1 MPEID
6 PKNIDA
12 VSKSLGVTNKQLEK
26 AIKLIKDFGTESKK
40 TSKTTDKA
48 LKGNIK
54 YLSDFNDEIDDGA
67 GKIRKMSK
75 DVSKLHLKDALNT
88 DEASKLNSEL
98 GKLQD
103 RLIKL
108 KSLKAGAGANEWKAQ
123 KIEIKEIQKDIDKMV
138 DGLEEAKL
146 AAMSFG
152 DAMEKSGPSFMQKMI
167 GKQKGVSKEIGGW
180 GNMFNQAG
188 TSMGKMPGLLKL
200 TGGAAKGLGK
210 TLGGV
215 SKMFG
220 MWPGLI
226 LMAVKKLWDVGMEAD
241 QFVKDSNKAFARL
254 RGPDITSDVKSQFK
268 EFNDQIFKTGDNLRT
283 GMDVSQIRGLLESM
297 VSAGMN
303 ITVLNKG
310 LMGYRDAIYIA
321 SKASK
326 TLGMELPMVGSAIS
340 KMFTDLRMNLDD
352 VDKAFVQVGFD
363 AKKSGLSTDRFWGA
377 VMNATAHL
385 ALYGVVMSSASK
397 TMKRFTEDMV
407 GGADDAEEA
416 VGDMYD
422 VFKKGSLENQA
433 AILDMVKH
441 TKGGT
446 KEINE
451 AFKELAGEKGTR
463 ALELKGKITLL
474 ESQDQTP
481 KVVEELKKSRAE
493 LYAAQSQQ
501 QEALDSIGKN
511 SVTQAAQMG
520 MLANK
525 TPELLMR
532 AVQGMTGVKD
542 MTQITGDRMWVAIKA
557 AAQMGVS
564 EKTVRMLV
572 RTSQVTEKRLEDLAS
587 TSDGLLSKIAGNADI
602 QTGIQKVLNSK
613 DDEQIVAADQL
624 AKLIQKQTGMT
635 LDKAQDYVDVLKA
648 GNANS
653 IEIGKLIGKGDPE
666 SRERLKELLTS
677 SETIKNLTSTR
688 FKTQQKTEEEMA
700 AAAEDT
706 FKGIVGQTLSYKEM
720 MEIAK
725 DEIKWR
731 ASSLGI
737 FQALNA
743 GVMNIFSFMVRND
756 KDYMSESQKI
766 AQQTLVATMSG
777 NKELAAKLKVKK
789 GRITASSQGDLTKAV
804 VQKLDEV
811 NNKLASQ
818 SKISEALTAATK
830 KADPVT
836 AIKASIVEAR
846 NNRDALIKSGEAA
859 DSTKVKLAEE
869 TIAKLE
875 TQEMELNST
884 ANLQDDIGEIVRLAQ
899 TGKMTKEDYQYIVK
913 EGAKESEEIQKYIL
927 DLLVEM
933 QGLNSSK
940 ESEDDRKKKAD
951 ALVNKTNQVIKKKA
965 EEQLKVSQKEE
976 ETLKNQKQTQED
988 MLTNLKELSA
998 SNAKIEKWEMARIK
1012 SDPKAMAEIA
1022 NDINAQL
1029 KLLPDDLSKKEREA
1043 KKEGMAMDYGFESFA
1058 EFEEKVK
1065 GMTGRIA
1072 EYKKEVE
1079 AKEAEGERLSKT
1091 AQENA
1096 VIKQAS
1102 TGDDAGIIQPQKVI
1116 SAGAVVLHPDEMIL
1130 PKSYSDFKQEP
1141 VPMMPDF
1148 KTESAPMIP
1157 PEKVTN
1163 IPGAAGGVAGGKAPI
1178 EITINANE
1186 RDLPERIANVCRR
1199 VINEYQ
1205 MP

>member
-1 MPEID
+1 MAEID
-6 PKNIDA
+6 PKNIDTVA
-12 VSKSLGVTNKQLEK
+12 KSLGVTNKTLERS
-26 AIKLIKDFGTESKK
+26 IKLINEFGK
-40 TSKTTDKA
+40 TSNTTYKGLDKN
-48 LKGNIK
+48 LKKNIK
-54 YLSDFNDEIDDGA
+54 YLSDFTDEIDEGT

-75 DVSKLHLKDALNT
+75 DISKLHLKDALDTN
-88 DEASKLNSEL
+88 EASKLNSEL

-123 KIEIKEIQKDIDKMV
+123 KIEIKEIQKDIDKIV
-138 DGLEEAKL
+138 DGLEGAKL

-152 DAMEKSGPSFMQKMI
+152 EAMEKSGPSFVQKMI

-180 GNMFNQAG
+180 GAMFDKTG

-215 SKMFG
+215 SKMFAG
-220 MWPGLI
+220 WPGLI

-310 LMGYRDAIYIA
+310 LMGYRDAIYVA

-789 GRITASSQGDLTKAV
+789 GRITASSQADLTKEV
-804 VQKLDEV
+804 VKNLNEV

-818 SKISEALTAATK
+818 GKVSEALAGALK
-830 KADPVT
+830 KDNPVT
-836 AIKASIVEAR
+836 AIEASIVEATK
-846 NNRDALIKSGEAA
+846 NKDALIKSGKDENSAVVNTA
-859 DSTKVKLAEE
+859 KE
-869 TIAKLE
+869 TIAALTAQKSELE
-875 TQEMELNST
+875 KTFGLQKKIAEVTARAEVGQMTPADFGSILSAIKTEDPELQQYVRDIVTELTELNGST
-884 ANLQDDIGEIVRLAQ
+884 
-899 TGKMTKEDYQYIVK
+899 
-913 EGAKESEEIQKYIL
+913 
-927 DLLVEM
+927 
-933 QGLNSSK
+933 SS
-940 ESEDDRKKKAD
+940 DGDRKKKAD
-951 ALVNKTNQVIKKKA
+951 NILIKNSLVAKKKN
-965 EEQLKVSQKEE
+965 QSQYEISVKEE
-976 ETLKNQKQTQED
+976 ELLKSQKGIQED

-998 SNAKIEKWEMARIK
+998 TNAKVEKWEMARIK

-1022 NDINAQL
+1022 DDINAQL
-1029 KLLPDDLSKKEREA
+1029 KLLPDDLSKKERDA
-1043 KKEGMAMDYGFESFA
+1043 KKEALAMDYGFESFA

-1072 EYKKEVE
+1072 EYKREVE
-1079 AKEAEGERLSKT
+1079 ITEAGSDPTQTKEF
-1091 AQENA
+1091 
-1096 VIKQAS
+1096 
-1102 TGDDAGIIQPQKVI
+1102 AGLTSPRIVTSPGIV
-1116 SAGAVVLHPDEMIL
+1116 SLHPDEMIM
-1130 PKSYSDFKQEP
+1130 PRNYGDFKSEP
-1141 VPMMPDF
+1141 VPI
-1148 KTESAPMIP
+1148 IP
-1157 PEKVTN
+1157 PEKVIN
-1163 IPGAAGGVAGGKAPI
+1163 IPGGAGGAAQGKTPI
-1178 EITINANE
+1178 AITINANE

-1199 VINEYQ
+1199 VINDYQ